1 MMHIRDPKHLRQ
13 VLMWLFNLR
22 KKMKNITIRISK
34 LVLIFSMFSSM
45 GCEELE
51 ENPDFITRDNFFTTA
66 DQLQLG
72 VNAIYDGI
80 GSGRDGWNHFY
91 NRFVFECRV
100 GYQVGWE
107 KGPSDFQNGVVSPTD
122 VYIATYW
129 RISYENINRA
139 NALIEKADELKEAG
153 ISNIELLERV
163 KAEAIFLRAF
173 YYYNLIRYF
182 DNVPF
187 TVKRTVSD
195 KELPSNE
202 NGKRLV
208 LDLLEADLAVIAD
221 ILPGSYT
228 GNNEGR
234 ATKWA
239 ALTLLMKS
247 FLLDEKWVEAK
258 NTAETIINEGGFVL
272 FDDFSHNFDV
282 AHENSGERIFEAQVS
297 AAAGASENHN
307 HHSHFVPADLPNGI
321 GGQGWHWLNGTQA
334 FRMKYEKTDK
344 RIPGTFISE
353 YPSNRVGMNSNGE
366 FPIVRWS
373 ESTSY
378 NLSRFGGLVSAGA
391 DPNDPE
397 TLVYSNAW
405 TSKWVQI
412 GIANPAFTEKNIVYL
427 RYADVLLGHSEAANE
442 SGTGDPYLG
451 INEVRSRAG
460 LVPLSGLGQ
469 SQLRDAIV
477 EERVLEFAFEQETYA
492 ELKRKSTFGGEQ
504 DYLGDYIQEFI
515 DTYQVDRQLSPKDY
529 VLPIP
534 LNETL
539 GNPNVKQNPAY

>member
-1 MMHIRDPKHLRQ
+1 
-13 VLMWLFNLR
+13 
-22 KKMKNITIRISK
+22 MKNILNKSIIIILSFFA
-34 LVLIFSMFSSM
+34 VIPMA
-45 GCEELE
+45 CEELD
-51 ENPDFITRDNFFTTA
+51 ENPDFITRDNFFSTVE
-66 DQLQLG
+66 QMELG

-80 GSGRDGWNHFY
+80 GRGRDGWNHFY

-107 KGPSDFQNGVVSPTD
+107 KGPSDFQNGSVTSTD

-139 NALIEKADELKEAG
+139 NALIEKADELQEAG
-153 ISNIELLERV
+153 IPNQELLERV
-163 KAEAIFLRAF
+163 KAEAMFLRAF
-173 YYYNLIRYF
+173 YYFNLIRYF
-182 DNVPF
+182 DDVPYTDKM
-187 TVKRTVSD
+187 TVND
-195 KELPSNE
+195 EDFPSNQD
-202 NGKRLV
+202 GKRNV
-208 LDLLEADLAVIAD
+208 LDLMERDLTFAAEV
-221 ILPGSYT
+221 LPEIYSSD
-228 GNNEGR
+228 NLGR

-239 ALTLLMKS
+239 AMALQVKAY
-247 FLLDEKWVEAK
+247 LLDEKWIEAK
-258 NTAETIINEGGFVL
+258 NTAETIMEQGGFTL
-272 FDDFSHNFDV
+272 FEDFAHNFDV
-282 AHENSGERIFEAQVS
+282 DHENSGERIFEAQVS
-297 AAAGASENHN
+297 ASAAISENHN
-307 HHSHFVPADLPNGI
+307 HHSHFVPADLPNSI

-334 FRMKYEKTDK
+334 FRMKYDPDDK

-353 YPSNRVGMNSNGE
+353 YPSSRVGMNDEGE
-366 FPIVRWS
+366 YPMVRWS
-373 ESTSY
+373 GNTSY

-412 GIANPAFTEKNIVYL
+412 GIANPSLTEKNIVYL

-442 SGTGDPYLG
+442 SGTGDPYFG
-451 INEVRSRAG
+451 INEVRNRAG
-460 LVPLSGLGQ
+460 LPPLSNLDQ

-492 ELKRKSTFGGEQ
+492 ELKRKSTYGGEQ

-515 DTYQVDRQLSPKDY
+515 DTYDVDRQLSPKDY

-534 LNETL
+534 LNEIL
-539 GNPNVKQNPAY
+539 GNPNVEQHLDY